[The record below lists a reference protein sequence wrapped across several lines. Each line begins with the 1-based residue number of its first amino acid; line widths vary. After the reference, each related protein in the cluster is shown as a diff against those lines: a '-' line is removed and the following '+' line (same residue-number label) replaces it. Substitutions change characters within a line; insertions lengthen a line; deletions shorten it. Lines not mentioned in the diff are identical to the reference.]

1 MKNTRLKITAFMLLS
16 WLGFGIYGIERGVDL
31 VQLSAYF
38 GASAAFIGPYIW
50 GETKR
55 SSANDSN
62 NISK

>member
-31 VQLSAYF
+31 MELSAYF

-55 SSANDSN
+55 SSNDSN
-62 NISK
+62 NSGK